1 MNGLFQAVC
10 RTGIFMICAQALV
23 HFRPQESYEKYLKL
37 LVSVLVLIQLFLPIG
52 GLFVGADGE
61 TAGDRLEEFRVSLQ
75 QSMEEARLQAAEQEA
90 LLEQMTLEEVRRRM
104 EEQQADLE
112 QQGVQE
118 EQGEQEEQLSFPE
131 AGTEQSRVEIKIEIE
146 PVEPI
151 MGNSAGKDEM
161 HGY

>member
-61 TAGDRLEEFRVSLQ
+61 TASDRLEEFRVSLQ

-104 EEQQADLE
+104 EEQQAVLE
-112 QQGVQE
+112 QQGEQE
-118 EQGEQEEQLSFPE
+118 EQGEQLSLPE
-131 AGTEQSRVEIKIEIE
+131 AGTEQSQVEIKIEIE

-151 MGNSAGKDEM
+151 MGNSEGRDER